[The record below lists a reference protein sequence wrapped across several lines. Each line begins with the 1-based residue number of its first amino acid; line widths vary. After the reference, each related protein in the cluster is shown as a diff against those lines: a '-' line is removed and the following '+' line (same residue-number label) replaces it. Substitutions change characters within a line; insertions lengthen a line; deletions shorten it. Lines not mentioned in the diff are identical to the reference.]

1 MYIYIYY
8 MYVYIHVYIYI
19 LCLYI
24 YTHRDISIAGYLLG
38 YFIMESQRSAEMTND
53 LGVSEGLIYCSESL
67 GGNNL
72 FSGFMIGFR
81 FQV

>member
-1 MYIYIYY
+1 MFIY
-8 MYVYIHVYIYI
+8 MCIYI

-67 GGNNL
+67 GGKQSVFRLHDWISVSGVKNNAL
-72 FSGFMIGFR
+72 K
-81 FQV
+81 V